1 MCHIFED
8 QYNLLGNIIYASR
21 KHIIWGW
28 GVGGIFKFLGPFS
41 FQVGLCTLNQ
51 IHQKN
56 LAEGQTAF

>member
-8 QYNLLGNIIYASR
+8 QYNLLGNIIYALR

-28 GVGGIFKFLGPFS
+28 GVGGTSKFLGPFS
-41 FQVGLCTLNQ
+41 FQVGLCTFYQ